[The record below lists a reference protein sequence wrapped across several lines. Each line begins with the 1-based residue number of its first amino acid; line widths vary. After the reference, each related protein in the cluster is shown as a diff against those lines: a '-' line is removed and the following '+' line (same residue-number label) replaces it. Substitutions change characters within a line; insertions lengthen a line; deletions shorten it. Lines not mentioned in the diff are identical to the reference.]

1 MTRQLSLATDKSYA
15 ALPFANSHE
24 KQPHFESTS
33 SLLDFCYR
41 DKAERDRVAQQ
52 ANELIKRVASELEKN
67 RKKLVKQ
74 EQELADT
81 ETAELVRQKGE
92 LDHLSASSAKWPG

>member
-1 MTRQLSLATDKSYA
+1 M
-15 ALPFANSHE
+15 
-24 KQPHFESTS
+24 
-33 SLLDFCYR
+33 
-41 DKAERDRVAQQ
+41 AQQ

-81 ETAELVRQKGE
+81 ETAELVRQR
-92 LDHLSASSAKWPG
+92 ASS